1 VGPTPLPAFGCGEVT
16 VRAPLDPFLVDVL
29 RGLPPLGWCTGSRDP
44 SRTGHGVREGFGP
57 IRAARP
63 RIERFGGGKVF
74 FLHGRGTHRTS
85 NGNPNPHPNLP
96 SPPINV
102 GVFLPLRFDVPRC
115 CAPRRDRTP
124 AKGARRRGGGL
135 RRWLDA
141 MRKRLDTRFP
151 AVSFR

>member
-74 FLHGRGTHRTS
+74 FFCTEEAHTEPVTETLIPT
-85 NGNPNPHPNLP
+85 PI
-96 SPPINV
+96 SPPLLLML
-102 GVFLPLRFDVPRC
+102 VFFFPSDSMSHAAALPAAIEPR
-115 CAPRRDRTP
+115 ARERAAGEEASVAASTP
-124 AKGARRRGGGL
+124 
-135 RRWLDA
+135 
-141 MRKRLDTRFP
+141 
-151 AVSFR
+151 